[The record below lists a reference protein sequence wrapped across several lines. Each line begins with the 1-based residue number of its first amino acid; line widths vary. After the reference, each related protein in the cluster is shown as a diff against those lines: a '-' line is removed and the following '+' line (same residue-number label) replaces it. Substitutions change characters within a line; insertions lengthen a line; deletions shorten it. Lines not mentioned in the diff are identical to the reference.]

1 MKIVLPLLSLCFL
14 FSCSGSKDSNSIS
27 QTPEPLLIAY
37 YAGDE
42 VSIDEFDLT
51 GVDQII
57 FSFMHL
63 KGNRLAI
70 DDAADSLAL
79 LQLIAQKEQYPNL
92 KVLVSLGGWGGC
104 ETCSDVFAT
113 EDGREEFA
121 QSSAEIIE
129 FYDADGIDLDWEYPG
144 ISGYPDHT
152 FRPEDK
158 QNFTDVVVRLRNYLE
173 EDAVLSFAAGAS
185 SRFIEHSVEWDK
197 VMPLVDH
204 VNLMTYDFYGAGSD
218 STGHH
223 TALGTEDFGGRSAI
237 RTIEELLQKGVR
249 LDQMVLGAAFYIK
262 TFKNVPNVNHGLY
275 QPAEWNRSYNQVN
288 FEEVAQ
294 NFEFYWD
301 DNADAPYAYDST
313 NQIFA
318 TFDDAGSIELK
329 SKYVREKGLKGIM
342 FWQLMNDKKSDG
354 LLSEMVQS
362 IKSN

>member
-1 MKIVLPLLSLCFL
+1 MKKVLPLLPLCFFL
-14 FSCSGSKDSNSIS
+14 SCSKSLITDNERQIS
-27 QTPEPLLIAY
+27 EPLVIAY

-42 VSIDEFDLT
+42 ESIDQFDLT

-70 DDAADSLAL
+70 DDAADSLTL
-79 LQLIAQKEQYPNL
+79 LNLIAQKEKYPGL

-104 ETCSDVFAT
+104 ETCSNVFAT
-113 EDGREEFA
+113 EAGREEFA

-129 FYDADGIDLDWEYPG
+129 FYEADGIDLDWEYPG
-144 ISGYPDHT
+144 ISGYPGHPYQ
-152 FRPEDK
+152 PEDK
-158 QNFTDVVVRLRNYLE
+158 ANFTDVVVRLRNHLK

-223 TALGTEDFGGRSAI
+223 TALGTDDFGGRSAF
-237 RTIEELLQKGVR
+237 RTIEELIQKGVR

-262 TFKNVPNVNHGLY
+262 TFKNVPNVNQGLY
-275 QPAEWNRSYNQVN
+275 QPAEWNSSYNQVN

-294 NFEFYWD
+294 DFEFYWD
-301 DNADAPYAYDST
+301 DSAAAPYAYDSI

-318 TFDDAGSIELK
+318 TFDDHQSVRLK
-329 SKYVREKGLKGIM
+329 STYVRDNGLKGIM

-362 IKSN
+362 IKGK